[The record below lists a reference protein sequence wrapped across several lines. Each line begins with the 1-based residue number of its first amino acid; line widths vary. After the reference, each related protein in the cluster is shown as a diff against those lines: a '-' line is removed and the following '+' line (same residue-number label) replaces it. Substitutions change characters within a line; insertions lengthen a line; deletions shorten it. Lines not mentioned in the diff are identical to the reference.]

1 MDTCPAGSRCDL
13 KAYIFPRMFREK
25 IFTERTRPSG
35 AEPVQISEE
44 NRNYPMLGDGA
55 KNSLSS
61 VCQSCAAYL
70 YRKTLARKTLA
81 TGHASGE
88 SKIVRSGRSY
98 QRKRI
103 VVDRAKYRLRAG
115 IVLRN
120 GNLSSH
126 LFTFNLVCSAV
137 DKSIIASVDR
147 SIFQHSKTWCADPS
161 PRAKVNS
168 IDAVLHSEFVI
179 HA

>member
-13 KAYIFPRMFREK
+13 KAYISHECTEKRSLPREPDHQALNQCK
-25 IFTERTRPSG
+25 LVKKTEI
-35 AEPVQISEE
+35 VQCW
-44 NRNYPMLGDGA
+44 GDGA

-61 VCQSCAAYL
+61 VCQSCAPYL

-126 LFTFNLVCSAV
+126 LFTFKLVCSAV

>member
-25 IFTERTRPSG
+25 ILTERTRPSG

-44 NRNYPMLGDGA
+44 NRNCPMLGDGA

-70 YRKTLARKTLA
+70 YRKTLA

-88 SKIVRSGRSY
+88 SKIVRSGRSC

-137 DKSIIASVDR
+137 DESIIASVDR

-179 HA
+179 DA